1 MTDFEPPMVY
11 MLNNVTEKATYFP
24 YNETFDVTDFVTGG
38 ISIDILHN
46 LENAYNFSTKLY
58 MRKDGKWGVPYI
70 LPNGTIV
77 IPKGIVKD
85 LVEGPADMLVSALAI
100 LPMRLLVIDYLPSVA
115 EDFASIMIPIEDDEE
130 GLDLTVYY
138 VPFSR
143 ELWFTIIIAA
153 FIMTV
158 YFYITEWLKN
168 KSVSR
173 ITKFPIYSYF
183 VLIIIK

>member
-24 YNETFDVTDFVTGG
+24 NNETFDVTDFVTGG

-77 IPKGIVKD
+77 VPKGIVQD
-85 LVEGPADMLVSALAI
+85 LVEGPAEMLVSALAI

-168 KSVSR
+168 K
-173 ITKFPIYSYF
+173 YF
-183 VLIIIK
+183 